1 MTAGGWA
8 ATSLPVRFSAMPKS
22 DAPRFMSRTAEHA
35 VRALLYLATHGPESV
50 KASTIARELGA
61 PPNYMSKTLHALAGA
76 GILDSRR
83 GPTGGFR
90 LKAPPGQ
97 LSLAHII
104 EVVDD
109 PAPKDMCL
117 IDNTR
122 CSDRTPCA
130 LHGRWKV
137 VSNRVWQPLR
147 ETTLADLLDGA
158 ELPR

>member
-1 MTAGGWA
+1 
-8 ATSLPVRFSAMPKS
+8 MPTS

-35 VRALLYLATHGPESV
+35 VRALLYLAVNGPESV

-61 PPNYMSKTLHALAGA
+61 PANYMSKTLHALASA
-76 GILDSRR
+76 GILSSRR

-90 LKAPPGQ
+90 LDVDPDR
-97 LSLAHII
+97 LTLADII

-117 IDNTR
+117 VGNAR

-130 LHGRWKV
+130 LHGRWKK
-137 VSNRVWQPLR
+137 VSNRVWEPLR
-147 ETTLADLLDGA
+147 STTLADLLDGA
-158 ELPR
+158 GTTTT

>member
-1 MTAGGWA
+1 
-8 ATSLPVRFSAMPKS
+8 MPKS

-35 VRALLYLATHGPESV
+35 VRALLYISTQGPESV

-76 GILDSRR
+76 GILSSRR

-90 LKAPPGQ
+90 LGVAPDR
-97 LSLAHII
+97 LTLARII

-117 IDNTR
+117 VDSTR
-122 CSDRTPCA
+122 CSDRSPCA
-130 LHGRWKV
+130 LHGRWKK
-137 VSNRVWQPLR
+137 VSNRVWDPLR
-147 ETTLADLLDGA
+147 STTLADLLGSNGA
-158 ELPR
+158 QG

>member
-1 MTAGGWA
+1 
-8 ATSLPVRFSAMPKS
+8 MPKS

-35 VRALLYLATHGPESV
+35 VRALLYLAANGPEAA
-50 KASTIARELGA
+50 KAAAIAEALGA

-76 GILDSRR
+76 GIVASRR

-90 LKAPPGQ
+90 LAVPPDE
-97 LSLAHII
+97 LSLARVI

-117 IDNTR
+117 IDNSR

-130 LHGRWKV
+130 VHGRWKR
-137 VSNRVWQPLR
+137 VSQAVWDPLR
-147 ETTLADLLDGA
+147 STTLADLLP
-158 ELPR
+158 PR